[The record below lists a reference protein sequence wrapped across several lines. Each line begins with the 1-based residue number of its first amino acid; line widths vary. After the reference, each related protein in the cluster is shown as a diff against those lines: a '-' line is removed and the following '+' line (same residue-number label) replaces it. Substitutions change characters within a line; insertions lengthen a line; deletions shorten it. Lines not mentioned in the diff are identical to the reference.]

1 MKKNFFKIF
10 NQYIDRQLDKV
21 SPNLKR
27 FKWPFVAFGV
37 IKKLALLFVFVA
49 QCFSAQ
55 TLSSNLSKEKIA
67 LGEKATFR
75 VTINGLEGKDV
86 ISKPKNE
93 LLPFHLE
100 ETKDEI
106 NKTYD
111 QYTRTI
117 EFQVFEEGKFI
128 IPELE
133 FSINGAE
140 TIKTIPYEI
149 TVYNPVNADDQIN
162 DSMNNKQVDLGFSD
176 YWEMYKWYV
185 LGTFIVIALLFVF
198 LGMFKNGVFGKNN
211 KEKPSIHKTLLDLKN
226 LEKKK
231 FAENGNFRMF
241 YVELI
246 DITRD
251 FLTKQ
256 YRIPADVLLTDDLID
271 LMKKTNRIS
280 TENEKVVEEI
290 FLRGDL
296 VKFAK
301 TFPTKE
307 LMQKDFGE
315 IYDFVERSTVDIEAE
330 HLREVN

>member
-1 MKKNFFKIF
+1 MKKISKKIKIF
-10 NQYIDRQLDKV
+10 FFFLLGV
-21 SPNLKR
+21 L
-27 FKWPFVAFGV
+27 AFT
-37 IKKLALLFVFVA
+37 
-49 QCFSAQ
+49 Q
-55 TLSSNLSKEKIA
+55 TLSSNLSKDKIA
-67 LGEKATFR
+67 LGEKVTFR
-75 VTINGLEGKDV
+75 VSVNNLKGRDV
-86 ISKPKNE
+86 ISMPKNE
-93 LLPFHLE
+93 LLPFHFE
-100 ETKDEI
+100 ETKDDI
-106 NKTYD
+106 TKTFDNYS
-111 QYTRTI
+111 RTI
-117 EFQVFEEGKFI
+117 EFQIFDEGKYT
-128 IPELE
+128 IPPLE
-133 FSINGAE
+133 FSINGE
-140 TIKTIPYEI
+140 VLKTIPYEI
-149 TVYNPVNADDQIN
+149 TVYNPVNADEQIS
-162 DSMNNKQVDLGFSD
+162 DIMNNKQVELGWKD

-185 LGTFIVIALLFVF
+185 LGTFIVLALLFVF

-211 KEKPSIHKTLLDLKN
+211 KEKPSIHKTLLELKN

-231 FAENGNFRMF
+231 YAENGNFRMF

>member
-1 MKKNFFKIF
+1 MKKISKKIKIF
-10 NQYIDRQLDKV
+10 FFFLLGV
-21 SPNLKR
+21 L
-27 FKWPFVAFGV
+27 AFT
-37 IKKLALLFVFVA
+37 
-49 QCFSAQ
+49 Q
-55 TLSSNLSKEKIA
+55 TLSSNLSKDKIA
-67 LGEKATFR
+67 LGEKVTFR
-75 VTINGLEGKDV
+75 VSVNNLKGRDV
-86 ISKPKNE
+86 ISMPKNE
-93 LLPFHLE
+93 LLPFHFE
-100 ETKDEI
+100 ETKDDI
-106 NKTYD
+106 SKTFDNYS
-111 QYTRTI
+111 RTI
-117 EFQVFEEGKFI
+117 EFQIFDEGKYT
-128 IPELE
+128 IPPLE
-133 FSINGAE
+133 FSINGE
-140 TIKTIPYEI
+140 VLKTIPYEI
-149 TVYNPVNADDQIN
+149 TVYNPVNADEQIS
-162 DSMNNKQVDLGFSD
+162 DIMNNKQVELGWKD

-231 FAENGNFRMF
+231 YAENGNFRMF

-271 LMKKTNRIS
+271 LMKHTNKIS

>member
-1 MKKNFFKIF
+1 MKKISKKIKIF
-10 NQYIDRQLDKV
+10 FFFLLSV
-21 SPNLKR
+21 L
-27 FKWPFVAFGV
+27 AF
-37 IKKLALLFVFVA
+37 
-49 QCFSAQ
+49 AQ

-67 LGEKATFR
+67 LGEKATLR
-75 VTINGLEGKDV
+75 ISINNLRGRDV

-93 LLPFHLE
+93 LLPFHFE
-100 ETKDEI
+100 ETKDDI
-106 NKTYD
+106 TKTFDNYS
-111 QYTRTI
+111 RTI
-117 EFQVFEEGKFI
+117 EFQIFDEGKYT
-128 IPELE
+128 IPPLE
-133 FSINGAE
+133 FSINGE
-140 TIKTIPYEI
+140 VLKTIPYEI
-149 TVYNPVNADDQIN
+149 TVYNPVNADEEISDI
-162 DSMNNKQVDLGFSD
+162 MNNKQVELGWKD

-185 LGTFIVIALLFVF
+185 LGAFIVIALLFVF

-231 FAENGNFRMF
+231 YAENGNFRMF

-271 LMKKTNRIS
+271 LMKHTNKIS

>member
-1 MKKNFFKIF
+1 MKKISKKIKIF
-10 NQYIDRQLDKV
+10 FFFLLSV
-21 SPNLKR
+21 L
-27 FKWPFVAFGV
+27 AF
-37 IKKLALLFVFVA
+37 
-49 QCFSAQ
+49 AQ

-67 LGEKATFR
+67 LGEKATLR
-75 VTINGLEGKDV
+75 ISINNLRGRDV
-86 ISKPKNE
+86 ISMPKNE
-93 LLPFHLE
+93 LLPFHFE
-100 ETKDEI
+100 ETKDDI
-106 NKTYD
+106 SKTFDNYS
-111 QYTRTI
+111 RTI
-117 EFQVFEEGKFI
+117 EFQIFDEGKYT
-128 IPELE
+128 IPPLE
-133 FSINGAE
+133 FSINGE
-140 TIKTIPYEI
+140 ILKTIPYEI
-149 TVYNPVNADDQIN
+149 TVYNPVNADEQIS
-162 DSMNNKQVDLGFSD
+162 DIMNNKQVELGWKD

-185 LGTFIVIALLFVF
+185 LGAFIVIALLFVF

-231 FAENGNFRMF
+231 YAENGNFRMF

-271 LMKKTNRIS
+271 LMKHTNKIS

>member
-1 MKKNFFKIF
+1 MKKISKKINIFFF
-10 NQYIDRQLDKV
+10 FLLGV
-21 SPNLKR
+21 L
-27 FKWPFVAFGV
+27 AF
-37 IKKLALLFVFVA
+37 
-49 QCFSAQ
+49 SQ
-55 TLSSNLSKEKIA
+55 TLSSNLSKDKIA
-67 LGEKATFR
+67 LGEKVTFR
-75 VTINGLEGKDV
+75 VSVNNLKGRDV
-86 ISKPKNE
+86 ISMPKNE
-93 LLPFHLE
+93 LLPFHFE
-100 ETKDEI
+100 ETKDDI
-106 NKTYD
+106 SKTFDNYS
-111 QYTRTI
+111 RTI
-117 EFQVFEEGKFI
+117 EFQIFDEGKYT
-128 IPELE
+128 IPPLE
-133 FSINGAE
+133 FSINGE
-140 TIKTIPYEI
+140 VLKTIPYEI
-149 TVYNPVNADDQIN
+149 TVYNPVNADEQIS
-162 DSMNNKQVDLGFSD
+162 DIMNNKQVELGWKD

-231 FAENGNFRMF
+231 YAENGNFRMF

-315 IYDFVERSTVDIEAE
+315 IYDFVERSTVDIKAE

>member
-1 MKKNFFKIF
+1 MKKISKKIKIF
-10 NQYIDRQLDKV
+10 FFFLLSV
-21 SPNLKR
+21 L
-27 FKWPFVAFGV
+27 AF
-37 IKKLALLFVFVA
+37 
-49 QCFSAQ
+49 AQ

-67 LGEKATFR
+67 LGEKATLR
-75 VTINGLEGKDV
+75 ISINNLRGKDV

-93 LLPFHLE
+93 LLPFHFE
-100 ETKDEI
+100 ETKDDI
-106 NKTYD
+106 TKTFDNYS
-111 QYTRTI
+111 RTI
-117 EFQVFEEGKFI
+117 EFQIFDEGNYT
-128 IPELE
+128 IPPLE
-133 FSINGAE
+133 FSINGE
-140 TIKTIPYEI
+140 VLKTIPYEI
-149 TVYNPVNADDQIN
+149 TVYNPVNADEQIS
-162 DSMNNKQVDLGFSD
+162 DIMNNKQVELGWKD

-185 LGTFIVIALLFVF
+185 LGAFIVIALLFVF

-231 FAENGNFRMF
+231 YAENGNFRMF

>member
-1 MKKNFFKIF
+1 MKKISKKIKIF
-10 NQYIDRQLDKV
+10 FFFLLSV
-21 SPNLKR
+21 L
-27 FKWPFVAFGV
+27 AF
-37 IKKLALLFVFVA
+37 
-49 QCFSAQ
+49 AQ

-67 LGEKATFR
+67 LGEKATLR
-75 VTINGLEGKDV
+75 ISINNLRGRDV

-93 LLPFHLE
+93 LLPFHFE
-100 ETKDEI
+100 ETKDDI
-106 NKTYD
+106 SKTFDNYS
-111 QYTRTI
+111 RTI
-117 EFQVFEEGKFI
+117 EFQIFDEGKYT
-128 IPELE
+128 IPPLE
-133 FSINGAE
+133 FSINGE
-140 TIKTIPYEI
+140 VLKTIPYEI
-149 TVYNPVNADDQIN
+149 TVYNPVNADEQIS
-162 DSMNNKQVDLGFSD
+162 DIMNNKQVELGWKD

-185 LGTFIVIALLFVF
+185 LGAFIVIALLFVF

-231 FAENGNFRMF
+231 YAENGNFRMF

-271 LMKKTNRIS
+271 LMKHTNKIS
-280 TENEKVVEEI
+280 TENEKVIEEI

>member
-1 MKKNFFKIF
+1 MKKISKKIKIF
-10 NQYIDRQLDKV
+10 FFFLLGV
-21 SPNLKR
+21 
-27 FKWPFVAFGV
+27 FAF
-37 IKKLALLFVFVA
+37 
-49 QCFSAQ
+49 SQ
-55 TLSSNLSKEKIA
+55 TLSSNLSKDKIA
-67 LGEKATFR
+67 LGEKVTFR
-75 VTINGLEGKDV
+75 ISVNNLKGRDV
-86 ISKPKNE
+86 ISMPKNE
-93 LLPFHLE
+93 LLPFHFE
-100 ETKDEI
+100 ETKDDI
-106 NKTYD
+106 SKTFNNYS
-111 QYTRTI
+111 RTI
-117 EFQVFEEGKFI
+117 EFQIFDEGKYT
-128 IPELE
+128 IPPLE
-133 FSINGAE
+133 FSINGE
-140 TIKTIPYEI
+140 VLKTIPYEI
-149 TVYNPVNADDQIN
+149 TVYNPVNADEQIS
-162 DSMNNKQVDLGFSD
+162 DIMNNKQVELGWKD

-231 FAENGNFRMF
+231 YAENGNFRMF

-271 LMKKTNRIS
+271 LMKHTNKIS

>member
-1 MKKNFFKIF
+1 MKKISKKIKIF
-10 NQYIDRQLDKV
+10 FFFLLSV
-21 SPNLKR
+21 L
-27 FKWPFVAFGV
+27 AF
-37 IKKLALLFVFVA
+37 
-49 QCFSAQ
+49 AQ

-67 LGEKATFR
+67 LGEKVTFR
-75 VTINGLEGKDV
+75 VSVNNLKGRDV
-86 ISKPKNE
+86 ISMPKNE
-93 LLPFHLE
+93 LLPFHFE
-100 ETKDEI
+100 ETKDDI
-106 NKTYD
+106 TKTFDNYS
-111 QYTRTI
+111 RTI
-117 EFQVFEEGKFI
+117 EFQIFDEGKYT
-128 IPELE
+128 IPPLE
-133 FSINGAE
+133 FSINGE
-140 TIKTIPYEI
+140 VLKTIPYEI
-149 TVYNPVNADDQIN
+149 TVYNPVNADEQIS
-162 DSMNNKQVDLGFSD
+162 DIMNNKQVELGWKD

-185 LGTFIVIALLFVF
+185 LGAFIVIALLFVF

-231 FAENGNFRMF
+231 YAENGNFRMF

-271 LMKKTNRIS
+271 LMKHTNKIS

-301 TFPTKE
+301 AFPTKE

>member
-1 MKKNFFKIF
+1 MKKISKKIKIF
-10 NQYIDRQLDKV
+10 FFFLLGV
-21 SPNLKR
+21 L
-27 FKWPFVAFGV
+27 AF
-37 IKKLALLFVFVA
+37 
-49 QCFSAQ
+49 AQ
-55 TLSSNLSKEKIA
+55 TLSSNLSKDKIA
-67 LGEKATFR
+67 LGEKVTFR
-75 VTINGLEGKDV
+75 VSVNNLKGRDV
-86 ISKPKNE
+86 ISMPKNE
-93 LLPFHLE
+93 LLPFHFE
-100 ETKDEI
+100 ETKDDI
-106 NKTYD
+106 TKTFDNYS
-111 QYTRTI
+111 RTI
-117 EFQVFEEGKFI
+117 EFQIFDEGNYT
-128 IPELE
+128 IPPLE
-133 FSINGAE
+133 FSINGE
-140 TIKTIPYEI
+140 VLKTIPYEI
-149 TVYNPVNADDQIN
+149 TVYNPVNADEQIS
-162 DSMNNKQVDLGFSD
+162 DIMNNKQVELGWKD

-185 LGTFIVIALLFVF
+185 LGAFIVIALLFVF

-231 FAENGNFRMF
+231 YAENGNFRMF

-301 TFPTKE
+301 AFPTKE
-307 LMQKDFGE
+307 LMQKDFVE
-315 IYDFVERSTVDIEAE
+315 IYDFLERSTVDIEAE

>member
-1 MKKNFFKIF
+1 MKKISKKINILFFF
-10 NQYIDRQLDKV
+10 LLGV
-21 SPNLKR
+21 L
-27 FKWPFVAFGV
+27 AFT
-37 IKKLALLFVFVA
+37 
-49 QCFSAQ
+49 Q
-55 TLSSNLSKEKIA
+55 TLSSNLSKDKIA
-67 LGEKATFR
+67 LGEKVTFR
-75 VTINGLEGKDV
+75 VSVNNLKGRDV
-86 ISKPKNE
+86 ISMPKNQ
-93 LLPFHLE
+93 LMPFHFE
-100 ETKDEI
+100 ETKDDI
-106 NKTYD
+106 TKTFDNYS
-111 QYTRTI
+111 RTI
-117 EFQVFEEGKFI
+117 EFQIFDEGKYT
-128 IPELE
+128 IPPLE
-133 FSINGAE
+133 FSINGE
-140 TIKTIPYEI
+140 VFKTIPYEI
-149 TVYNPVNADDQIN
+149 TVYNPVNADEQIS
-162 DSMNNKQVDLGFSD
+162 DIMNNKQVELGWKD

-231 FAENGNFRMF
+231 YAENGNFRMF

-271 LMKKTNRIS
+271 LMKHTNKIS

>member
-1 MKKNFFKIF
+1 MKKISKKINILFFF
-10 NQYIDRQLDKV
+10 LLGV
-21 SPNLKR
+21 L
-27 FKWPFVAFGV
+27 AFT
-37 IKKLALLFVFVA
+37 
-49 QCFSAQ
+49 Q
-55 TLSSNLSKEKIA
+55 TLSSNLSKDKIA
-67 LGEKATFR
+67 LGEKVTFR
-75 VTINGLEGKDV
+75 VSVNNLKGSDV
-86 ISKPKNE
+86 ISMPKNE
-93 LLPFHLE
+93 LLPFHFE
-100 ETKDEI
+100 ETKDDI
-106 NKTYD
+106 TKTFDNYS
-111 QYTRTI
+111 RTI
-117 EFQVFEEGKFI
+117 EFQIFDEGKYT
-128 IPELE
+128 IPPLE
-133 FSINGAE
+133 FSINGE
-140 TIKTIPYEI
+140 VLKTIPYEI
-149 TVYNPVNADDQIN
+149 TVYNPVNADEQIS
-162 DSMNNKQVDLGFSD
+162 DIMNNKQVELGWKD

-231 FAENGNFRMF
+231 YAENGNFRMF

-271 LMKKTNRIS
+271 LMKHTNKIS

>member
-1 MKKNFFKIF
+1 MKKISKKIKIF
-10 NQYIDRQLDKV
+10 FFFLLGV
-21 SPNLKR
+21 L
-27 FKWPFVAFGV
+27 AFT
-37 IKKLALLFVFVA
+37 
-49 QCFSAQ
+49 Q
-55 TLSSNLSKEKIA
+55 TLSSNLSKDKIA
-67 LGEKATFR
+67 LGEKVTFR
-75 VTINGLEGKDV
+75 VSVNNLKGRDV
-86 ISKPKNE
+86 ISMPKNE
-93 LLPFHLE
+93 LLPFHFE
-100 ETKDEI
+100 ETKDDI
-106 NKTYD
+106 TKTFDNYS
-111 QYTRTI
+111 RTI
-117 EFQVFEEGKFI
+117 EFQIFDEGKYT
-128 IPELE
+128 IPPLE
-133 FSINGAE
+133 FSINGE
-140 TIKTIPYEI
+140 VLKTIPYEI
-149 TVYNPVNADDQIN
+149 TVYNPVNADEQIS
-162 DSMNNKQVDLGFSD
+162 DIMNNKQVELGWKD

-231 FAENGNFRMF
+231 YAENGNFRMF

-271 LMKKTNRIS
+271 LMKHTNKIS
-280 TENEKVVEEI
+280 TENEKVIEEI

>member
-1 MKKNFFKIF
+1 MKKISKKINIFFF
-10 NQYIDRQLDKV
+10 FLLGV
-21 SPNLKR
+21 L
-27 FKWPFVAFGV
+27 AFT
-37 IKKLALLFVFVA
+37 
-49 QCFSAQ
+49 Q
-55 TLSSNLSKEKIA
+55 TLSSNLSKDKIA
-67 LGEKATFR
+67 LGEKVTFR
-75 VTINGLEGKDV
+75 VSVNNLKGRDV
-86 ISKPKNE
+86 ISMPKNE
-93 LLPFHLE
+93 LLPFHFE
-100 ETKDEI
+100 ETKDDI
-106 NKTYD
+106 TKTFDNYS
-111 QYTRTI
+111 RTI
-117 EFQVFEEGKFI
+117 EFQIFDEGKYT
-128 IPELE
+128 IPPLE
-133 FSINGAE
+133 FSINGE
-140 TIKTIPYEI
+140 VLKTIPYEI
-149 TVYNPVNADDQIN
+149 TVYNPVNADEQIS
-162 DSMNNKQVDLGFSD
+162 DIMNNKQVELGWKD

-231 FAENGNFRMF
+231 YAENGNFRMF

-271 LMKKTNRIS
+271 LMKHTNKIS

>member
-1 MKKNFFKIF
+1 MKKISKKIKIF
-10 NQYIDRQLDKV
+10 FFFLLSDL
-21 SPNLKR
+21 
-27 FKWPFVAFGV
+27 AF
-37 IKKLALLFVFVA
+37 
-49 QCFSAQ
+49 AQ

-67 LGEKATFR
+67 LGEKATLR
-75 VTINGLEGKDV
+75 ISINNLRGRDV

-93 LLPFHLE
+93 LLPFHFE
-100 ETKDEI
+100 ETKDDI
-106 NKTYD
+106 TKTFDNYS
-111 QYTRTI
+111 RTI
-117 EFQVFEEGKFI
+117 EFQIFDEGNYT
-128 IPELE
+128 IPPLE
-133 FSINGAE
+133 FSINGE
-140 TIKTIPYEI
+140 VLKTIPYEI
-149 TVYNPVNADDQIN
+149 TVYNPVNADEQIS
-162 DSMNNKQVDLGFSD
+162 DIMNNKQVELGWKD

-185 LGTFIVIALLFVF
+185 LGAFIVIALLFVF

-231 FAENGNFRMF
+231 YAENGNFRMF

-246 DITRD
+246 DITRE

>member
-1 MKKNFFKIF
+1 MKKISKKINIFFF
-10 NQYIDRQLDKV
+10 FLLGV
-21 SPNLKR
+21 
-27 FKWPFVAFGV
+27 FAF
-37 IKKLALLFVFVA
+37 
-49 QCFSAQ
+49 SQ
-55 TLSSNLSKEKIA
+55 TLSSNLSKDKIA
-67 LGEKATFR
+67 LGEKVTFR
-75 VTINGLEGKDV
+75 VSVNNLKGRDV
-86 ISKPKNE
+86 ISMPKNE
-93 LLPFHLE
+93 LLPFHFE
-100 ETKDEI
+100 ETKDDI
-106 NKTYD
+106 SKTFDNYS
-111 QYTRTI
+111 RTI
-117 EFQVFEEGKFI
+117 EFQIFDEGKYT
-128 IPELE
+128 IPPLE
-133 FSINGAE
+133 FSINGE
-140 TIKTIPYEI
+140 VLKTIPYEI
-149 TVYNPVNADDQIN
+149 TVYNPVNADEQIS
-162 DSMNNKQVDLGFSD
+162 DIMNNKQVELGWKD

-231 FAENGNFRMF
+231 YAENGNFRMF

-271 LMKKTNRIS
+271 LMKHTNKIS

>member
-1 MKKNFFKIF
+1 MKKISKKINIFFF
-10 NQYIDRQLDKV
+10 FLLGV
-21 SPNLKR
+21 
-27 FKWPFVAFGV
+27 FAF
-37 IKKLALLFVFVA
+37 
-49 QCFSAQ
+49 SQ
-55 TLSSNLSKEKIA
+55 TLSSNLSKDKIA
-67 LGEKATFR
+67 LGEKVTFR
-75 VTINGLEGKDV
+75 ISVNNLKGRDV
-86 ISKPKNE
+86 ISMPKNE
-93 LLPFHLE
+93 LLPFHFE
-100 ETKDEI
+100 ETKDDI
-106 NKTYD
+106 SKTFNNYS
-111 QYTRTI
+111 RTI
-117 EFQVFEEGKFI
+117 EFQIFDEGKYT
-128 IPELE
+128 IPPLE
-133 FSINGAE
+133 FSINGE
-140 TIKTIPYEI
+140 VLKTIPYEI
-149 TVYNPVNADDQIN
+149 TVYNPVNADEQIS
-162 DSMNNKQVDLGFSD
+162 DIMNNKQVELGWKD

-185 LGTFIVIALLFVF
+185 LGAFIVIALLFVF

-231 FAENGNFRMF
+231 YAENGNFRMF

-271 LMKKTNRIS
+271 LMKHTNKIS

>member
-1 MKKNFFKIF
+1 MKKISKKINIFFF
-10 NQYIDRQLDKV
+10 FLFSV
-21 SPNLKR
+21 L
-27 FKWPFVAFGV
+27 AF
-37 IKKLALLFVFVA
+37 
-49 QCFSAQ
+49 SQ
-55 TLSSNLSKEKIA
+55 TLSSNLSKDKIA
-67 LGEKATFR
+67 LGEKVTFR
-75 VTINGLEGKDV
+75 VSVNNLKGRDV
-86 ISKPKNE
+86 ISMPKNE
-93 LLPFHLE
+93 LLPFHFE
-100 ETKDEI
+100 ETKDDI
-106 NKTYD
+106 SKTFNNYS
-111 QYTRTI
+111 RTI
-117 EFQVFEEGKFI
+117 EFQIFDEGKYT
-128 IPELE
+128 IPPLE
-133 FSINGAE
+133 FSINGE
-140 TIKTIPYEI
+140 VLKTIPYEI
-149 TVYNPVNADDQIN
+149 TVYNPVNADEQIS
-162 DSMNNKQVDLGFSD
+162 DIMNNKQVELGWKD

-185 LGTFIVIALLFVF
+185 LGAFIVIALLFVF

-231 FAENGNFRMF
+231 YAENGNFRMF

-271 LMKKTNRIS
+271 LMKHTNKIS

-301 TFPTKE
+301 AFPTKE

>member
-1 MKKNFFKIF
+1 MKKISKKIKIF
-10 NQYIDRQLDKV
+10 FFFLLSV
-21 SPNLKR
+21 L
-27 FKWPFVAFGV
+27 AF
-37 IKKLALLFVFVA
+37 
-49 QCFSAQ
+49 AQ
-55 TLSSNLSKEKIA
+55 TLSSNLSKDKIA
-67 LGEKATFR
+67 LGEKVTFR
-75 VTINGLEGKDV
+75 VSVNNLKGRDV
-86 ISKPKNE
+86 ISMPKNE
-93 LLPFHLE
+93 LLPFHFE
-100 ETKDEI
+100 ETKDDI
-106 NKTYD
+106 TKTFDNYS
-111 QYTRTI
+111 RTI
-117 EFQVFEEGKFI
+117 EFQIFDEGKYT
-128 IPELE
+128 IPPLE
-133 FSINGAE
+133 FSINGE
-140 TIKTIPYEI
+140 VLKTIPYEI
-149 TVYNPVNADDQIN
+149 TVYNPVNADEQIS
-162 DSMNNKQVDLGFSD
+162 DIMNNKQVELGWKD

-231 FAENGNFRMF
+231 YAENGNFRMF

-271 LMKKTNRIS
+271 LMKHTNKIS

-315 IYDFVERSTVDIEAE
+315 IYDFVERSTVDIEGE

>member
-1 MKKNFFKIF
+1 MKKISKKIKIF
-10 NQYIDRQLDKV
+10 FFFLLSV
-21 SPNLKR
+21 L
-27 FKWPFVAFGV
+27 AF
-37 IKKLALLFVFVA
+37 
-49 QCFSAQ
+49 AQ
-55 TLSSNLSKEKIA
+55 TLSSNLSKDKIA
-67 LGEKATFR
+67 LGEKVTFR
-75 VTINGLEGKDV
+75 VSVNNLKGRDV
-86 ISKPKNE
+86 ISMPKNE
-93 LLPFHLE
+93 LLPFHFE
-100 ETKDEI
+100 ETKDDI
-106 NKTYD
+106 TKTFDNYS
-111 QYTRTI
+111 RTI
-117 EFQVFEEGKFI
+117 EFQIFDEGKYT
-128 IPELE
+128 IPPLE
-133 FSINGAE
+133 FSINGE
-140 TIKTIPYEI
+140 VLKTIPYEI
-149 TVYNPVNADDQIN
+149 TVYNPVNADEQIS
-162 DSMNNKQVDLGFSD
+162 DIMNNKQVELGWKD

-185 LGTFIVIALLFVF
+185 LGAFIVIALLFVF

-231 FAENGNFRMF
+231 YAENGNFRMF

-271 LMKKTNRIS
+271 LMKHTNKIS

-301 TFPTKE
+301 AFPTKE

>member
-1 MKKNFFKIF
+1 MKKISKKIKIF
-10 NQYIDRQLDKV
+10 FFFLLSV
-21 SPNLKR
+21 L
-27 FKWPFVAFGV
+27 AF
-37 IKKLALLFVFVA
+37 
-49 QCFSAQ
+49 AQ
-55 TLSSNLSKEKIA
+55 TLSSNLSKDKIA
-67 LGEKATFR
+67 LGEKVTFR
-75 VTINGLEGKDV
+75 VSVNNLKGSDV
-86 ISKPKNE
+86 ISMPKNE
-93 LLPFHLE
+93 LLPFHFE
-100 ETKDEI
+100 ETKDDI
-106 NKTYD
+106 SKTFNNYS
-111 QYTRTI
+111 RTI
-117 EFQVFEEGKFI
+117 EFQIFDEGKYT
-128 IPELE
+128 IPPLE
-133 FSINGAE
+133 FSINGE
-140 TIKTIPYEI
+140 VLKTIPYEI
-149 TVYNPVNADDQIN
+149 TVYNPVNADEQIS
-162 DSMNNKQVDLGFSD
+162 DIMNNKQVELGWKD

-185 LGTFIVIALLFVF
+185 LGAFIVIALLFVF

-231 FAENGNFRMF
+231 YAENGNFRMF

-246 DITRD
+246 DITRE

-271 LMKKTNRIS
+271 LMKHTNKIS

>member
-1 MKKNFFKIF
+1 MKKISKKINIFFF
-10 NQYIDRQLDKV
+10 FLLGV
-21 SPNLKR
+21 L
-27 FKWPFVAFGV
+27 AFT
-37 IKKLALLFVFVA
+37 
-49 QCFSAQ
+49 Q
-55 TLSSNLSKEKIA
+55 TLSSNLSKDKIA
-67 LGEKATFR
+67 LGEKVTFR
-75 VTINGLEGKDV
+75 VSVNNLKGRDV
-86 ISKPKNE
+86 ISMPKNE
-93 LLPFHLE
+93 LLPFHFE
-100 ETKDEI
+100 ETKDDI
-106 NKTYD
+106 SKTFDNYS
-111 QYTRTI
+111 RTI
-117 EFQVFEEGKFI
+117 EFQIFDEGKYT
-128 IPELE
+128 IPPLE
-133 FSINGAE
+133 FSINGE
-140 TIKTIPYEI
+140 VLKTIPYEI
-149 TVYNPVNADDQIN
+149 TVYNPVNADEQIS
-162 DSMNNKQVDLGFSD
+162 DIMNNKQVELGWKD

-231 FAENGNFRMF
+231 YAENGNFRMF

-246 DITRD
+246 DITRE

-271 LMKKTNRIS
+271 LMKHTNKIS

>member
-1 MKKNFFKIF
+1 MKKISKKIKIVFFF
-10 NQYIDRQLDKV
+10 LFSV
-21 SPNLKR
+21 L
-27 FKWPFVAFGV
+27 AF
-37 IKKLALLFVFVA
+37 
-49 QCFSAQ
+49 AQ

-67 LGEKATFR
+67 LGEKATLR
-75 VTINGLEGKDV
+75 ISINNLRGRDV

-93 LLPFHLE
+93 LLPFHFE
-100 ETKDEI
+100 ETKDDI
-106 NKTYD
+106 TKTFDNYS
-111 QYTRTI
+111 RTI
-117 EFQVFEEGKFI
+117 EFQIFDEGKYT
-128 IPELE
+128 IPPLE
-133 FSINGAE
+133 FSINGE
-140 TIKTIPYEI
+140 VLKTIPYEI
-149 TVYNPVNADDQIN
+149 TVYNPVNADEQIS
-162 DSMNNKQVDLGFSD
+162 DIMNNKQVELGWKD

-185 LGTFIVIALLFVF
+185 LGAFIVIALLFVF

-211 KEKPSIHKTLLDLKN
+211 KEKPSIHKTLLVLKN

-231 FAENGNFRMF
+231 YAENGNFRMF

-271 LMKKTNRIS
+271 LMKHTNKIS

>member
-1 MKKNFFKIF
+1 MKKISKKIKIF
-10 NQYIDRQLDKV
+10 FFFLLSV
-21 SPNLKR
+21 L
-27 FKWPFVAFGV
+27 AF
-37 IKKLALLFVFVA
+37 
-49 QCFSAQ
+49 AQ

-67 LGEKATFR
+67 LGEKATLR
-75 VTINGLEGKDV
+75 ISINNLRGRDV

-93 LLPFHLE
+93 LLPFHFE
-100 ETKDEI
+100 ETKDDI
-106 NKTYD
+106 TKTFDNYS
-111 QYTRTI
+111 RTI
-117 EFQVFEEGKFI
+117 EFQIFDEGNYT
-128 IPELE
+128 IPPLE
-133 FSINGAE
+133 FSINGE
-140 TIKTIPYEI
+140 VLKTIPYEI
-149 TVYNPVNADDQIN
+149 TVYNPVNADEQIS
-162 DSMNNKQVDLGFSD
+162 DIMNNKQVELGWKD

-185 LGTFIVIALLFVF
+185 LGAFIVIALLFVF

-231 FAENGNFRMF
+231 YAENGNFRMF

-246 DITRD
+246 DITRE

-271 LMKKTNRIS
+271 LMKHTNKIS

>member
-1 MKKNFFKIF
+1 MKKISKKINIFFF
-10 NQYIDRQLDKV
+10 FLLGV
-21 SPNLKR
+21 
-27 FKWPFVAFGV
+27 FAF
-37 IKKLALLFVFVA
+37 
-49 QCFSAQ
+49 SQ
-55 TLSSNLSKEKIA
+55 TLSSNLSKDKIA
-67 LGEKATFR
+67 LGEKVTFR
-75 VTINGLEGKDV
+75 VSVNNLKGSDV
-86 ISKPKNE
+86 ISMPKNE
-93 LLPFHLE
+93 LLPFHFE
-100 ETKDEI
+100 ETKDDI
-106 NKTYD
+106 SKTFNNYS
-111 QYTRTI
+111 RTI
-117 EFQVFEEGKFI
+117 EFQIFDEGKYT
-128 IPELE
+128 IPPLE
-133 FSINGAE
+133 FSINGE
-140 TIKTIPYEI
+140 ILKTIPYEI
-149 TVYNPVNADDQIN
+149 TVYNPVNADEQIS
-162 DSMNNKQVDLGFSD
+162 DIMNNKQVELGWKD

-185 LGTFIVIALLFVF
+185 LGTFIVLALLFVF

-211 KEKPSIHKTLLDLKN
+211 KEIPSIHKTLLDLKN

-231 FAENGNFRMF
+231 YAENGNFRMF

-271 LMKKTNRIS
+271 LMKHTNKIS

>member
-1 MKKNFFKIF
+1 MKKISKKIKIF
-10 NQYIDRQLDKV
+10 FFFLLSV
-21 SPNLKR
+21 L
-27 FKWPFVAFGV
+27 AF
-37 IKKLALLFVFVA
+37 
-49 QCFSAQ
+49 AQ
-55 TLSSNLSKEKIA
+55 TLSSNLSKDKIA
-67 LGEKATFR
+67 LGEKVTFR
-75 VTINGLEGKDV
+75 VSVNNLKGRDV
-86 ISKPKNE
+86 ISMPKNE
-93 LLPFHLE
+93 LLPFHFE
-100 ETKDEI
+100 ETKDDI
-106 NKTYD
+106 SKTFDNYS
-111 QYTRTI
+111 RTI
-117 EFQVFEEGKFI
+117 EFQIFDEGKYT
-128 IPELE
+128 IPPLE
-133 FSINGAE
+133 FSINGE
-140 TIKTIPYEI
+140 VLKTIPYEI
-149 TVYNPVNADDQIN
+149 TVYNPVNADEQIS
-162 DSMNNKQVDLGFSD
+162 DIMNNKQVELGWKD

-185 LGTFIVIALLFVF
+185 LGAFIVIALLFVF

-231 FAENGNFRMF
+231 YAENGNFRMF

-271 LMKKTNRIS
+271 LMKHTNKIS

>member
-1 MKKNFFKIF
+1 M
-10 NQYIDRQLDKV
+10 
-21 SPNLKR
+21 
-27 FKWPFVAFGV
+27 
-37 IKKLALLFVFVA
+37 
-49 QCFSAQ
+49 
-55 TLSSNLSKEKIA
+55 
-67 LGEKATFR
+67 
-75 VTINGLEGKDV
+75 
-86 ISKPKNE
+86 
-93 LLPFHLE
+93 LPFHFE
-100 ETKDEI
+100 ETKDDI
-106 NKTYD
+106 TKTFDNYS
-111 QYTRTI
+111 RTI
-117 EFQVFEEGKFI
+117 EFQIFDEGKYT
-128 IPELE
+128 IPPLE
-133 FSINGAE
+133 FSINGE
-140 TIKTIPYEI
+140 VLKTIPYEI
-149 TVYNPVNADDQIN
+149 TVYNPVNADEQIS
-162 DSMNNKQVDLGFSD
+162 DIMNNKQVELGWKD

-231 FAENGNFRMF
+231 YAENGNFRMF

-301 TFPTKE
+301 AFPTKE

>member
-1 MKKNFFKIF
+1 MKKISKKINIFFF
-10 NQYIDRQLDKV
+10 FLLGV
-21 SPNLKR
+21 L
-27 FKWPFVAFGV
+27 AFT
-37 IKKLALLFVFVA
+37 
-49 QCFSAQ
+49 Q
-55 TLSSNLSKEKIA
+55 TLSSNLSKDKIA
-67 LGEKATFR
+67 LGEKVTFR
-75 VTINGLEGKDV
+75 VSVNNLKGRDV
-86 ISKPKNE
+86 ISMPKNE
-93 LLPFHLE
+93 LLPFHFE
-100 ETKDEI
+100 ETKDDI
-106 NKTYD
+106 SKTFNNYS
-111 QYTRTI
+111 RTI
-117 EFQVFEEGKFI
+117 EFQIFDEGKYT
-128 IPELE
+128 IPPLE
-133 FSINGAE
+133 FSINGE
-140 TIKTIPYEI
+140 VLKTIPYEI
-149 TVYNPVNADDQIN
+149 TVYNPVNADEQIS
-162 DSMNNKQVDLGFSD
+162 DIMNNKQVELGWKD

-185 LGTFIVIALLFVF
+185 LGAFIVIALLFVF

-231 FAENGNFRMF
+231 YAENGNFRMF

-271 LMKKTNRIS
+271 LMKHTNKIS

-301 TFPTKE
+301 AFPTKE

>member
-1 MKKNFFKIF
+1 MKKISKKIKIF
-10 NQYIDRQLDKV
+10 FFFLLGV
-21 SPNLKR
+21 L
-27 FKWPFVAFGV
+27 AFT
-37 IKKLALLFVFVA
+37 
-49 QCFSAQ
+49 Q
-55 TLSSNLSKEKIA
+55 TLSSNLSKDKIA
-67 LGEKATFR
+67 LGEKVTFR
-75 VTINGLEGKDV
+75 VSVNNLKGRDV
-86 ISKPKNE
+86 ISMPKNE
-93 LLPFHLE
+93 LLPFHFE
-100 ETKDEI
+100 ETKDDI
-106 NKTYD
+106 SKTFDNYS
-111 QYTRTI
+111 RTI
-117 EFQVFEEGKFI
+117 EFQIFDEGKYT
-128 IPELE
+128 IPPLE
-133 FSINGAE
+133 FSINGE
-140 TIKTIPYEI
+140 VLKTIPYEI
-149 TVYNPVNADDQIN
+149 TVYNPVNADEQIS
-162 DSMNNKQVDLGFSD
+162 DIMNNKQVELGWKD

-185 LGTFIVIALLFVF
+185 LGAFIVIALLFVF

-231 FAENGNFRMF
+231 YAENGNFRMF

-271 LMKKTNRIS
+271 LMKHTNKIS

>member
-1 MKKNFFKIF
+1 MMISKKINIFFF
-10 NQYIDRQLDKV
+10 FLFSV
-21 SPNLKR
+21 L
-27 FKWPFVAFGV
+27 AF
-37 IKKLALLFVFVA
+37 
-49 QCFSAQ
+49 SQ
-55 TLSSNLSKEKIA
+55 TLSSNLSKDKIA
-67 LGEKATFR
+67 LGEKVTFR
-75 VTINGLEGKDV
+75 VSVNNLKGRDV
-86 ISKPKNE
+86 ISMPKNE
-93 LLPFHLE
+93 LLPFHFE
-100 ETKDEI
+100 ETKDDI
-106 NKTYD
+106 SKTFDNYS
-111 QYTRTI
+111 RTI
-117 EFQVFEEGKFI
+117 EFQIFDEGKYT
-128 IPELE
+128 IPPLE
-133 FSINGAE
+133 FSINGE
-140 TIKTIPYEI
+140 VLKTIPYEI
-149 TVYNPVNADDQIN
+149 TVYNPVNADEQIS
-162 DSMNNKQVDLGFSD
+162 DIMNNKQVELGWKD

-185 LGTFIVIALLFVF
+185 LGTFIVLALLFVF

-231 FAENGNFRMF
+231 YAENGNFRMF

-271 LMKKTNRIS
+271 LMKHTNKIS
-280 TENEKVVEEI
+280 TENEKVIEEI

>member
-1 MKKNFFKIF
+1 MKKISKKINIFFF
-10 NQYIDRQLDKV
+10 FLFSV
-21 SPNLKR
+21 L
-27 FKWPFVAFGV
+27 AF
-37 IKKLALLFVFVA
+37 
-49 QCFSAQ
+49 SQ
-55 TLSSNLSKEKIA
+55 TLSSNLSKDKIA
-67 LGEKATFR
+67 LGEKVTFR
-75 VTINGLEGKDV
+75 VSVNNLKGRDV
-86 ISKPKNE
+86 ISMPKNE
-93 LLPFHLE
+93 LLPFHFE
-100 ETKDEI
+100 ETKDDI
-106 NKTYD
+106 TKTFDNYS
-111 QYTRTI
+111 RTI
-117 EFQVFEEGKFI
+117 EFQIFDEGKYT
-128 IPELE
+128 IPPLE
-133 FSINGAE
+133 FSINGE
-140 TIKTIPYEI
+140 VLKTIPYEI
-149 TVYNPVNADDQIN
+149 TVYNPVNADEQIS
-162 DSMNNKQVDLGFSD
+162 DIMNNKQVELGWKD

-185 LGTFIVIALLFVF
+185 LGAFIVIALLFVF

-211 KEKPSIHKTLLDLKN
+211 KEIPSIHKTLLDLKN

-231 FAENGNFRMF
+231 YAENGNFRMF

-246 DITRD
+246 DITRE

-271 LMKKTNRIS
+271 LMKHTNKIS

>member
-1 MKKNFFKIF
+1 MKKISKKIKIF
-10 NQYIDRQLDKV
+10 FFFLLSV
-21 SPNLKR
+21 L
-27 FKWPFVAFGV
+27 AF
-37 IKKLALLFVFVA
+37 
-49 QCFSAQ
+49 AQ

-67 LGEKATFR
+67 LGEKATLR
-75 VTINGLEGKDV
+75 ISINNLRGRDV

-93 LLPFHLE
+93 LLPFHFE
-100 ETKDEI
+100 ETKDDI
-106 NKTYD
+106 TKTFDNYS
-111 QYTRTI
+111 RTI
-117 EFQVFEEGKFI
+117 EFQIFDEGKYT
-128 IPELE
+128 IPPLE
-133 FSINGAE
+133 FSINGE
-140 TIKTIPYEI
+140 VLKTIPYEI
-149 TVYNPVNADDQIN
+149 TVYNPVNADEEISDI
-162 DSMNNKQVDLGFSD
+162 MNNKQVELGWKD

-185 LGTFIVIALLFVF
+185 LGAFIVIALLFVF

-211 KEKPSIHKTLLDLKN
+211 KEKPSIHKTLLELKN

-231 FAENGNFRMF
+231 YAENGNFRMF

>member
-1 MKKNFFKIF
+1 MKKISKKINIFFF
-10 NQYIDRQLDKV
+10 FLLGV
-21 SPNLKR
+21 L
-27 FKWPFVAFGV
+27 AF
-37 IKKLALLFVFVA
+37 
-49 QCFSAQ
+49 SQ
-55 TLSSNLSKEKIA
+55 TLSSNLSKDKIA
-67 LGEKATFR
+67 LGEKVTFR
-75 VTINGLEGKDV
+75 VSVNNLKGRDV
-86 ISKPKNE
+86 ISMPKNE
-93 LLPFHLE
+93 LLPFHFE
-100 ETKDEI
+100 ETKDDI
-106 NKTYD
+106 SKTFDNYS
-111 QYTRTI
+111 RTI
-117 EFQVFEEGKFI
+117 EFQIFDEGKYT
-128 IPELE
+128 IPPLE
-133 FSINGAE
+133 FSINGE
-140 TIKTIPYEI
+140 VLKTIPYEI
-149 TVYNPVNADDQIN
+149 TVYNPVNADEQIS
-162 DSMNNKQVDLGFSD
+162 DIMNNKQVELGWKD

-185 LGTFIVIALLFVF
+185 LGAFIVIALLFVF

-231 FAENGNFRMF
+231 YAENGNFRMF

-271 LMKKTNRIS
+271 LMKHTNKIS
-280 TENEKVVEEI
+280 TENEKVIEEI

>member
-1 MKKNFFKIF
+1 MKKISKKIKIF
-10 NQYIDRQLDKV
+10 FFFLLSV
-21 SPNLKR
+21 L
-27 FKWPFVAFGV
+27 AF
-37 IKKLALLFVFVA
+37 
-49 QCFSAQ
+49 AQ

-67 LGEKATFR
+67 LGEKVTFR
-75 VTINGLEGKDV
+75 VSVNNLKGRDV
-86 ISKPKNE
+86 ISMPKNE
-93 LLPFHLE
+93 LLPFHFE
-100 ETKDEI
+100 ETKDDI
-106 NKTYD
+106 TKTFDNYS
-111 QYTRTI
+111 RTI
-117 EFQVFEEGKFI
+117 EFQIFDEGKYT
-128 IPELE
+128 IPPLE
-133 FSINGAE
+133 FSINGE
-140 TIKTIPYEI
+140 VLKTIPYEI
-149 TVYNPVNADDQIN
+149 TVYNPVNADEQIS
-162 DSMNNKQVDLGFSD
+162 DIMNNKQVELGWKD

-231 FAENGNFRMF
+231 YAENGNFRMF

-301 TFPTKE
+301 AFPTKE

>member
-1 MKKNFFKIF
+1 MKKISKKINILFFF
-10 NQYIDRQLDKV
+10 LLGV
-21 SPNLKR
+21 L
-27 FKWPFVAFGV
+27 AF
-37 IKKLALLFVFVA
+37 
-49 QCFSAQ
+49 SQ
-55 TLSSNLSKEKIA
+55 TLSSNLSKDKIA
-67 LGEKATFR
+67 LGEKVTFR
-75 VTINGLEGKDV
+75 VSVNNLKGRDV
-86 ISKPKNE
+86 ISMPKNE
-93 LLPFHLE
+93 LLPFHFE
-100 ETKDEI
+100 ETKDDI
-106 NKTYD
+106 TKTFNNYS
-111 QYTRTI
+111 RTI
-117 EFQVFEEGKFI
+117 EFQIFDEGKYT
-128 IPELE
+128 IPPLE
-133 FSINGAE
+133 FSINGE
-140 TIKTIPYEI
+140 VLKTIPYEI
-149 TVYNPVNADDQIN
+149 TVYNPVNADEQIS
-162 DSMNNKQVDLGFSD
+162 DIMNNKQVELGWKD

-231 FAENGNFRMF
+231 YAENGNFRMF

-246 DITRD
+246 DITRE

-271 LMKKTNRIS
+271 LMKHTNKIS

>member
-1 MKKNFFKIF
+1 MKKISKKINIFFF
-10 NQYIDRQLDKV
+10 FLFSV
-21 SPNLKR
+21 L
-27 FKWPFVAFGV
+27 AF
-37 IKKLALLFVFVA
+37 
-49 QCFSAQ
+49 SQ
-55 TLSSNLSKEKIA
+55 TLSSNLSKDKIA
-67 LGEKATFR
+67 LGEKVTFR
-75 VTINGLEGKDV
+75 VSVNNLKGRDV
-86 ISKPKNE
+86 ISMPKNE
-93 LLPFHLE
+93 LLPFHFE
-100 ETKDEI
+100 ETKDDI
-106 NKTYD
+106 TKTFDNYS
-111 QYTRTI
+111 RTI
-117 EFQVFEEGKFI
+117 EFQIFDEGKYT
-128 IPELE
+128 IPPLE
-133 FSINGAE
+133 FSINGE
-140 TIKTIPYEI
+140 VLKTIPYEI
-149 TVYNPVNADDQIN
+149 TVYNPVNADEQIS
-162 DSMNNKQVDLGFSD
+162 DIMNNKQVELGWKD

-185 LGTFIVIALLFVF
+185 LGAFIVIALLFVF

-231 FAENGNFRMF
+231 YAENGNFRMF

-271 LMKKTNRIS
+271 LMKHTNKIS

>member
-1 MKKNFFKIF
+1 MKKISKKIKIF
-10 NQYIDRQLDKV
+10 FFFLLSV
-21 SPNLKR
+21 L
-27 FKWPFVAFGV
+27 AF
-37 IKKLALLFVFVA
+37 
-49 QCFSAQ
+49 AQ

-67 LGEKATFR
+67 LGEKATLR
-75 VTINGLEGKDV
+75 ISINNLRGRDV

-93 LLPFHLE
+93 LLPFHFE
-100 ETKDEI
+100 ETKDDI
-106 NKTYD
+106 TKTFDNYS
-111 QYTRTI
+111 RTI
-117 EFQVFEEGKFI
+117 EFQIFDEGKYT
-128 IPELE
+128 IPPLE
-133 FSINGAE
+133 FSINGE
-140 TIKTIPYEI
+140 VFKTIPYEI
-149 TVYNPVNADDQIN
+149 TVYNPVNADEQIS
-162 DSMNNKQVDLGFSD
+162 DIMNNKQVELGWKD

-185 LGTFIVIALLFVF
+185 LGAFIVIALLFVF

-231 FAENGNFRMF
+231 YAENGNFRMF

-271 LMKKTNRIS
+271 LMKHTNKIS

-301 TFPTKE
+301 AFPTKE

>member
-1 MKKNFFKIF
+1 MKKISKKIKIF
-10 NQYIDRQLDKV
+10 FFFLLGV
-21 SPNLKR
+21 L
-27 FKWPFVAFGV
+27 AF
-37 IKKLALLFVFVA
+37 
-49 QCFSAQ
+49 AQ
-55 TLSSNLSKEKIA
+55 TLSSNLSKDKIA
-67 LGEKATFR
+67 LGEKVTFR
-75 VTINGLEGKDV
+75 VSVNNLKGRDV
-86 ISKPKNE
+86 ISMPKNE
-93 LLPFHLE
+93 LLPFHFE
-100 ETKDEI
+100 ETKDDI
-106 NKTYD
+106 TKTFDNYS
-111 QYTRTI
+111 RTI
-117 EFQVFEEGKFI
+117 EFQIFDEGKYT
-128 IPELE
+128 IPPLE
-133 FSINGAE
+133 FSINGE
-140 TIKTIPYEI
+140 VLKTIPYEI
-149 TVYNPVNADDQIN
+149 TVYNPVNADEQIS
-162 DSMNNKQVDLGFSD
+162 DIMNNKQVELGWKD

-185 LGTFIVIALLFVF
+185 LGAFIVIALLFVF

-231 FAENGNFRMF
+231 YAENGNFRMF

-301 TFPTKE
+301 AFPTKE